1 MSPKIPVTVTAE
13 FKARVESFV
22 EAIKA
27 CISQP
32 ASSAVTN
39 STVCRIA
46 IEEMLDRYEKSP
58 DKMARKLGFSPVRR
72 K

>member
-1 MSPKIPVTVTAE
+1 MPPKIPVTVTAE
-13 FKARVESFV
+13 LKARVESFV
-22 EAIKA
+22 EAAKG

-32 ASSAVTN
+32 ASSVVTN

-58 DKMARKLGFSPVRR
+58 HKMARKLGMSPVRQ

>member
-1 MSPKIPVTVTAE
+1 MPPKIPVTVTAE
-13 FKARVESFV
+13 FKARVENFV

-32 ASSAVTN
+32 ASSGLNN
-39 STVCRIA
+39 STVCRMA
-46 IEEMLDRYEKSP
+46 IEEILDRYEKTP
-58 DKMARKLGFSPVRR
+58 EKVARKLGFSPVRQ

>member
-1 MSPKIPVTVTAE
+1 MPPKIPVTVTAE
-13 FKARVESFV
+13 FKARVENFV

-32 ASSAVTN
+32 ASSGVSS

-46 IEEMLDRYEKSP
+46 IEEMLDHYEKAP
-58 DKMARKLGFSPVRR
+58 ERMARKLGFSPVRQ

>member
-13 FKARVESFV
+13 FKLRVENFV

-32 ASSAVTN
+32 TSSGVNNT
-39 STVCRIA
+39 TVCHMA
-46 IEEMLDRYEKSP
+46 IEEMLDRYEKAP
-58 DKMARKLGFSPVRR
+58 EKVARKLGFSPVRQ